1 MKLWQLENGFET
13 LKLKPDIIVSLGI
26 SFTILKYGVYTRK
39 KC

>member
-13 LKLKPDIIVSLGI
+13 LKLKPETIVLLRN
-26 SFTILKYGVYTRK
+26 SFTVSRCADCTRK

>member
-13 LKLKPDIIVSLGI
+13 LKLKPEAMAALGN
-26 SFTILKYGVYTRK
+26 SFTILKCGIYTRK